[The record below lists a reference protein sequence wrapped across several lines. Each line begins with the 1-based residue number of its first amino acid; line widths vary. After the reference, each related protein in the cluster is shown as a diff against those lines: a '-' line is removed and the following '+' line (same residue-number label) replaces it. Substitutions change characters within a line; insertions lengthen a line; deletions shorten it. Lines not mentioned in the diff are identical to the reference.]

1 MSIIILTPK
10 PNNLSMSSNS
20 VVDTNESIAARLTSD
35 FLHLLG
41 HEGHRF
47 DTFEQLRDFAQA
59 QIDAASLA
67 ARAAAPVAAAEP
79 VAPTAA
85 PAVAGDATNAVT
97 GQPVAAEPESVVIL
111 TPPPAQP

>member
-47 DTFEQLRDFAQA
+47 DSFEQLRDFAQA

-67 ARAAAPVAAAEP
+67 ARAAAPAP
-79 VAPTAA
+79 VEAA
-85 PAVAGDATNAVT
+85 P
-97 GQPVAAEPESVVIL
+97 ESIVIL
-111 TPPPAQP
+111 TPPPVQP